1 MSHCAFCEQPI
12 EVSVAHERE
21 GKEYCC
27 AGCATADQMLH
38 GQRELGPNPSTI
50 DRYKHLVVAEEAEG
64 LVRYH
69 GNHTLWRVSLP
80 DIHCTSCLIVL
91 ERMEEWLPGI
101 LEVRVDFSAKI
112 ASITFNPEKLS
123 IALLAAWLDFIGYP
137 PSLVPPAI
145 RKTQAISTLG
155 VAGFAMGNAMMSAFP
170 EYFGLNE
177 AAHHGLLL
185 LFRYSTAVFATL
197 SLAVAGK
204 QYIVNAWKA
213 IRVQQWSLD
222 IPIAM
227 GMMAL
232 WGWSVYA
239 LVRGE
244 HGYFDSLSGLIFFL
258 LLGKMLQERTYAAFS
273 FERTVHDFL
282 PLSVFS
288 LERGSFIR
296 IGQLFPG
303 ETITVPKNNVV
314 PVNATARGVISI
326 DYSFISGESE
336 PVEVLIGQ
344 RVYMGGT
351 VLSDGA
357 TFEVEET
364 PKGAATQ
371 IWKDEQSG
379 LTGWVSGSITAWFT
393 ISVLVLAMGGG
404 VFWYFIAPQRALEI
418 AVSVLIIACPCA
430 LSLAAPFAYGTAAA
444 KLAQHNFYVK
454 SGRVLASLASVQTL
468 FWDKTGTLTR
478 RGKKSSDTSLAKEDA
493 AVLRGIL
500 DRSTHPV
507 AQAMLEAIGDG
518 DRLAPEN
525 WEEMVGSGIVARDGQ
540 GNVWRIGSG
549 RWLHLTEGLTYVMRG
564 DDILWQWEPQW
575 TYRPLAPMF
584 EQLKAEGKNLHLLS
598 GDRPR
603 KLPEGWERYFG
614 SNQWFEQRPE
624 DKMRRVAQVEHSMY
638 LGDGLNDVEAMAAAD
653 VGVAVVEDVLG
664 FFPKGNAVIFAS
676 ALVGVPNFLRY
687 ARRMK
692 NWVRGAYALSLTY
705 NLIGL
710 GFALSGALS
719 PVVAAILMPLSSIT
733 VVLFSVLGAYLWA
746 PRH

>member
-1 MSHCAFCEQPI
+1 
-12 EVSVAHERE
+12 
-21 GKEYCC
+21 
-27 AGCATADQMLH
+27 
-38 GQRELGPNPSTI
+38 
-50 DRYKHLVVAEEAEG
+50 
-64 LVRYH
+64 
-69 GNHTLWRVSLP
+69 
-80 DIHCTSCLIVL
+80 
-91 ERMEEWLPGI
+91 
-101 LEVRVDFSAKI
+101 
-112 ASITFNPEKLS
+112 
-123 IALLAAWLDFIGYP
+123 
-137 PSLVPPAI
+137 
-145 RKTQAISTLG
+145 
-155 VAGFAMGNAMMSAFP
+155 
-170 EYFGLNE
+170 
-177 AAHHGLLL
+177 
-185 LFRYSTAVFATL
+185 
-197 SLAVAGK
+197 
-204 QYIVNAWKA
+204 
-213 IRVQQWSLD
+213 
-222 IPIAM
+222 
-227 GMMAL
+227 
-232 WGWSVYA
+232 
-239 LVRGE
+239 
-244 HGYFDSLSGLIFFL
+244 
-258 LLGKMLQERTYAAFS
+258 
-273 FERTVHDFL
+273 
-282 PLSVFS
+282 
-288 LERGSFIR
+288 
-296 IGQLFPG
+296 
-303 ETITVPKNNVV
+303 
-314 PVNATARGVISI
+314 
-326 DYSFISGESE
+326 
-336 PVEVLIGQ
+336 
-344 RVYMGGT
+344 
-351 VLSDGA
+351 
-357 TFEVEET
+357 
-364 PKGAATQ
+364 
-371 IWKDEQSG
+371 
-379 LTGWVSGSITAWFT
+379 
-393 ISVLVLAMGGG
+393 
-404 VFWYFIAPQRALEI
+404 LEI

-478 RGKKSSDTSLAKEDA
+478 RGKKSSDISLAKEDA

-507 AQAMLEAIGDG
+507 AQAMLDAIGDG
-518 DRLAPEN
+518 ERLALED

-575 TYRPLAPMF
+575 TYRSLGPMF
-584 EQLKAEGKNLHLLS
+584 EQLKAKGKNLHLLS